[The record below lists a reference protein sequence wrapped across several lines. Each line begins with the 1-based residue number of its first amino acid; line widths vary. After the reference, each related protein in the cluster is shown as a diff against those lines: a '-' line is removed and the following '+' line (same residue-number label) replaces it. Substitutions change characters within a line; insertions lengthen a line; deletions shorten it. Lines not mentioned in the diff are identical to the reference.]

1 MAEILLEVGAGIE
14 VPADH
19 VAQGARPR
27 RRAQAGSEDPRDRP
41 FVRIRSSASPP
52 GDSYA
57 AVRYRG
63 TWYWIDDDDIASKAD
78 LFIPADLLLSRR
90 DRRHAAGAGA
100 DGTRQLSRQ

>member
-19 VAQGARPR
+19 VAQGRTAASTR
-27 RRAQAGSEDPRDRP
+27 QAGSEDPRDRP

-63 TWYWIDDDDIASKAD
+63 TWYWIDDDDIASKRIFSFLLIFFA
-78 LFIPADLLLSRR
+78 LAETGVTPQVPVLTVPAN
-90 DRRHAAGAGA
+90 
-100 DGTRQLSRQ
+100 